1 MAPLLHCNIACAT
14 LDTPGHHYLGALQYK
29 PSIGYKGMAT
39 TTKVVAGTVIDL
51 PTGTEELAKI
61 RGEFEMKMEGFVF
74 DPIIPKG

>member
-1 MAPLLHCNIACAT
+1 
-14 LDTPGHHYLGALQYK
+14 
-29 PSIGYKGMAT
+29 MAT

-74 DPIIPKG
+74 GPIIPKG